1 MTDKEQNELL
11 EDNYDYE
18 AEIKNS
24 NSVKLNH
31 NSNSENTSTIENRNE
46 RHYFQQLSLAERQN
60 KLAKIGA
67 LKQAIPAETIFDSYK
82 VLAVEPY
89 QFGKFKTQAAI
100 FLIPELDLKV
110 VVPFN
115 EYYLENPLDAGA
127 LDESS
132 PDYAEQLMIR
142 QGQFLSA
149 SVGSPEPF
157 VITQLIPDSDGN
169 IKIALGSVKKAR
181 QKIINRYWFNPR
193 KPVKE
198 LDWVETDRADQLI
211 SCKVICLT
219 THAIIVE
226 YHGVVVKVPQA
237 LFTMRWCRNLKDVPE
252 FQVGKNVLFRIV
264 KLSLDAEKH
273 SVTLVLDHKFAER
286 MMAMQRYHILKDG
299 ALVDG
304 IITSIAQN
312 KKDKQAANITIWL
325 PNVELPAVVPNIRPA
340 DCFDRTITA
349 GLVLGLRVRYHADN
363 GMLVCYALKVR
374 GMAK

>member
-18 AEIKNS
+18 AEIKKS
-24 NSVKLNH
+24 NSVNLNH
-31 NSNSENTSTIENRNE
+31 NSNSKNTSTIENRNE
-46 RHYFQQLSLAERQN
+46 RHYIQQLSLAERQN

-115 EYYLENPLDAGA
+115 EYYLENPLDAET

-169 IKIALGSVKKAR
+169 ITIA
-181 QKIINRYWFNPR
+181 
-193 KPVKE
+193 
-198 LDWVETDRADQLI
+198 
-211 SCKVICLT
+211 
-219 THAIIVE
+219 
-226 YHGVVVKVPQA
+226 
-237 LFTMRWCRNLKDVPE
+237 
-252 FQVGKNVLFRIV
+252 
-264 KLSLDAEKH
+264 
-273 SVTLVLDHKFAER
+273 
-286 MMAMQRYHILKDG
+286 
-299 ALVDG
+299 
-304 IITSIAQN
+304 
-312 KKDKQAANITIWL
+312 
-325 PNVELPAVVPNIRPA
+325 
-340 DCFDRTITA
+340 
-349 GLVLGLRVRYHADN
+349 
-363 GMLVCYALKVR
+363 
-374 GMAK
+374 